1 MIKWASI
8 LVAIFAFSSCQTS
21 ALQRCQGSSP
31 ETWDNCFAD
40 YTYPK
45 AAGQKVPTVR
55 YRGEYQKGKMHGKGT
70 LYFTISGYG
79 TITSKGEFEN
89 NELVKGKIIY
99 PDGKAP
105 TKTVP

>member
-1 MIKWASI
+1 MIKWVSVM
-8 LVAIFAFSSCQTS
+8 VAIFALTSCKTS
-21 ALQRCQGSSP
+21 DLGRCKGPSP

-45 AAGQKVPTVR
+45 KAGVGVPTVR
-55 YRGEYQKGKMHGKGT
+55 YKGEYQKGQMHGNGI